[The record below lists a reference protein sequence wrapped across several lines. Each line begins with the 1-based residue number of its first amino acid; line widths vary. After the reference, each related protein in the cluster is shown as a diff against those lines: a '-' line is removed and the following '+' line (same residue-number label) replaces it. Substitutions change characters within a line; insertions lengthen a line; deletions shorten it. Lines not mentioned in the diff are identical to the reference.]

1 LSVVKQEY
9 QQISV
14 GGSSPTRS
22 NNKRDNELYGNNNG
36 NNNSNRNQPNNQSFN
51 AMSGSNQNR
60 ARILENT
67 ATQKETD
74 DLLADSQRIANETR
88 EIGTAA
94 LQSIE
99 DQTDMLIE
107 AKENVDQTHLE
118 TKKAGQLLN
127 TMSRRIFTNKL
138 FLGVIIFLLLG
149 INVLILYFY
158 HKQPSPVTPPTPA
171 TSMTTATTATTT
183 TPAITPQNDHIVLTS
198 DLVSSLA
205 KATKN
210 DKNEKNDNKMNTKST
225 SPKSTGQK
233 KIVTTPISTVPLTTL
248 PISKTLPLQ
257 HKIDV
262 GTSLKVNFVPPP
274 KAASNRDY
282 AQAVG
287 AQASNV
293 IATMGERFK
302 EQKTSL
308 RHTKL

>member
-1 LSVVKQEY
+1 
-9 QQISV
+9 
-14 GGSSPTRS
+14 
-22 NNKRDNELYGNNNG
+22 
-36 NNNSNRNQPNNQSFN
+36 
-51 AMSGSNQNR
+51 
-60 ARILENT
+60 
-67 ATQKETD
+67 
-74 DLLADSQRIANETR
+74 
-88 EIGTAA
+88 
-94 LQSIE
+94 
-99 DQTDMLIE
+99 
-107 AKENVDQTHLE
+107 
-118 TKKAGQLLN
+118 LN

-171 TSMTTATTATTT
+171 TSMTTATTATTA
-183 TPAITPQNDHIVLTS
+183 TPAITPQNDHVVLTS

-205 KATKN
+205 KASKN

-225 SPKSTGQK
+225 SQKSTGQK

>member
-1 LSVVKQEY
+1 M
-9 QQISV
+9 
-14 GGSSPTRS
+14 
-22 NNKRDNELYGNNNG
+22 GNV
-36 NNNSNRNQPNNQSFN
+36 
-51 AMSGSNQNR
+51 
-60 ARILENT
+60 
-67 ATQKETD
+67 
-74 DLLADSQRIANETR
+74 ANETR

-149 INVLILYFY
+149 IDVLILYFY

-183 TPAITPQNDHIVLTS
+183 TPAITPQNDHVVLTS

-205 KATKN
+205 KASTT

-225 SPKSTGQK
+225 SQKSTGQK
-233 KIVTTPISTVPLTTL
+233 KL
-248 PISKTLPLQ
+248 
-257 HKIDV
+257 
-262 GTSLKVNFVPPP
+262 
-274 KAASNRDY
+274 
-282 AQAVG
+282 
-287 AQASNV
+287 
-293 IATMGERFK
+293 
-302 EQKTSL
+302 
-308 RHTKL
+308 